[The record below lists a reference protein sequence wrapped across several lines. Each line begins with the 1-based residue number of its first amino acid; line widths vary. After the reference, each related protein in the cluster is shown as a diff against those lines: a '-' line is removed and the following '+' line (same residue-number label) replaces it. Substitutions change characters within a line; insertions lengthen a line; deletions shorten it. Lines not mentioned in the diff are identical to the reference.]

1 MWRGVAMAAVPIAIM
16 VMTAGCGKRDRLYE
30 ATPVLESP
38 APSPSSTASIQVEKH
53 AAVAPRGMVRHD
65 EMHEAELARRI
76 LELAATSVTFTDDDA
91 ETVEFE
97 LTENER
103 LLSAELIQ

>member
-1 MWRGVAMAAVPIAIM
+1 MRRGLAIAAAVPIAIM
-16 VMTAGCGKRDRLYE
+16 VMTSGCGKRDRLYE

-38 APSPSSTASIQVEKH
+38 ASSPSAAASIPVKKR
-53 AAVAPRGMVRHD
+53 AAAARSMARH

-76 LELAATSVTFTDDDA
+76 LELATSAALPGDDVETD
-91 ETVEFE
+91 EIEQ
-97 LTENER
+97 TENER

>member
-1 MWRGVAMAAVPIAIM
+1 MRRGVAIAAAVVAASM
-16 VMTAGCGKRDRLYE
+16 VMTSGCGKRDRLYE

-38 APSPSSTASIQVEKH
+38 ASPPSAAASVPVKKR
-53 AAVAPRGMVRHD
+53 AAATRSMPRHD
-65 EMHEAELARRI
+65 EMHETELARRI
-76 LELAATSVTFTDDDA
+76 LELATSAALPGDDA
-91 ETVEFE
+91 ETAEIE